1 MGGNG
6 QLSWPEFEEHI
17 EHKNVKAYFATLGL
31 DVSNAK
37 LVFDLLD
44 RTGDQIVQIDEFIDG
59 CIQLKGNAKSTDIT
73 MLTLQCKRMGKML
86 EIFMDYAED
95 HFERLNRFFSDTHE
109 GEPLSLTARLVE
121 EYNNSLEAAGDST
134 DQLGQVKKS
143 DSFHLLSH
151 DVRTPGAARRS
162 SK

>member
-1 MGGNG
+1 MGDRDLIVMLHLDQMETFTRDIKKFFHEIDQDGNG
-6 QLSWPEFEEHI
+6 QLSWPEFEENV

-121 EYNNSLEAAGDST
+121 EYNNSL
-134 DQLGQVKKS
+134 
-143 DSFHLLSH
+143 
-151 DVRTPGAARRS
+151 
-162 SK
+162 